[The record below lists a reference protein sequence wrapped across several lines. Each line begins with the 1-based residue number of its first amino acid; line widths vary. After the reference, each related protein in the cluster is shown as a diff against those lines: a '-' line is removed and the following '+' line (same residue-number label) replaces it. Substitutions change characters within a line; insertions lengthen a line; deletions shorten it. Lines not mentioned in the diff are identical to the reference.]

1 MNTRKYSKIQEKR
14 VSKANQGKMQP
25 NSGATMFAKGDVVT
39 DKFLIECKTRI
50 GEQASINVKKEW
62 LIKNEE
68 EAFAMNKDYSAVA
81 ISFGDN
87 KNYYIIDEKLFS
99 LLRNYLEENNNDN

>member
-1 MNTRKYSKIQEKR
+1 
-14 VSKANQGKMQP
+14 
-25 NSGATMFAKGDVVT
+25 MFAKGDVVT

-62 LIKNEE
+62 LLKNEE

-87 KNYYIIDEKLFS
+87 KNYYIIDEKLFNI
-99 LLRNYLEENNNDN
+99 LRSYLEEDSND

>member
-14 VSKANQGKMQP
+14 TAKLNAGKVQL

-39 DKFLIECKTRI
+39 KSFLIECKTKI
-50 GEQASINVKKEW
+50 GQHKSITVQREW
-62 LIKNEE
+62 IDKNQE

-87 KNYYIIDEKLFS
+87 KNYYIINEKLFQI
-99 LLRNYLEENNNDN
+99 LRNYVEE

>member
-1 MNTRKYSKIQEKR
+1 
-14 VSKANQGKMQP
+14 
-25 NSGATMFAKGDVVT
+25 MFAKGDVVT

-62 LIKNEE
+62 LLKNEE
-68 EAFAMNKDYSAVA
+68 EAFAMNKDYSTVA

-87 KNYYIIDEKLFS
+87 KNYYIIDEKLFNI
-99 LLRNYLEENNNDN
+99 LRSYLEEDSND

>member
-14 VSKANQGKMQP
+14 VSKVNQGKMQP
-25 NSGATMFAKGDVVT
+25 NSGATMFAKGDVIT
-39 DKFLIECKTRI
+39 EKFLIECKTRI

-62 LIKNEE
+62 LLKNEE

-87 KNYYIIDEKLFS
+87 KNYYIIDEKLFNI
-99 LLRNYLEENNNDN
+99 LRSYLEEDNND

>member
-14 VSKANQGKMQP
+14 VSKVNQGKMQP

-62 LIKNEE
+62 LLKNEE

-99 LLRNYLEENNNDN
+99 LLRNYLEEDKNDN